1 MSLEVCFFPQTH
13 PLSRDC
19 FPHLLLCYAGSQR
32 EKGLGRTFSS
42 LCRLH
47 SLFLSSVSYVTFVS
61 SLLPGLETLVWVY
74 HQMNTPYP
82 TWIEECRC
90 LRLRESGW
98 RSTSLCGYLIILF
111 LASLLTAVSWSKWN
125 FWDFMWSVS
134 CWVAHNDFS
143 AFCLDEQQTHTYK
156 LQLLCWA
163 SSGEWEW
170 FGDLDHHWRN
180 MWGIIKSLVEG
191 LPW

>member
-1 MSLEVCFFPQTH
+1 MFFPSDTSILKRLFS
-13 PLSRDC
+13 PS
-19 FPHLLLCYAGSQR
+19 PPVLCWESKREGSW
-32 EKGLGRTFSS
+32 EDFLFSMQAS
-42 LCRLH
+42 F
-47 SLFLSSVSYVTFVS
+47 SLSSVSYVTFVS
-61 SLLPGLETLVWVY
+61 SLLLGLETLVWFR

-98 RSTSLCGYLIILF
+98 RSLCGYLIILF
-111 LASLLTAVSWSKWN
+111 LASLLTVVSWSKWN

-134 CWVAHNDFS
+134 CWVAHNAFP

-156 LQLLCWA
+156 LQLLRWA

-180 MWGIIKSLVEG
+180 MWGIIKSWVEG